1 VIRGDENE
9 IGFGNLL
16 YHSYCCSGRNSLVGA
31 VSIIGPNIPAA
42 YANDNQFCTH
52 IQEYDEDGTP
62 TIGSDCWGKMK
73 DCRNDAQGLDKCVKD
88 DKFVYP

>member
-1 VIRGDENE
+1 MKSALVIYYTTVIVVVVVG
-9 IGFGNLL
+9 IA
-16 YHSYCCSGRNSLVGA
+16 LVGA

-62 TIGSDCWGKMK
+62 TIGSDCKGKMK
-73 DCRNDAQGLDKCVKD
+73 YCRNDSQGLDKCVKD